1 MMPNAILDRDDVR
14 PQGGAVMTKPFL
26 YAAWLAD
33 GDRDPGALAAYVHAI
48 RAWPGAGA
56 SAAYALLPRT
66 PVMQSIND
74 RLAHTDVESSAHLPD
89 VVVLAEA
96 ETLDA
101 ALDLDARLQG
111 TPATV
116 VVRGIYREV
125 VAAAGTTPAPAE
137 GFGPAIQLG
146 TFAMRSAADE
156 WAITQWYRTR
166 RLPSFCASPGSI
178 RVRRFVSAC
187 GGPAK
192 FAVLY
197 EFASLEDRVAHFEPL
212 EVIDHDEARPTAAAR
227 TVHAPMSPGIGAAL
241 DVG

>member
-1 MMPNAILDRDDVR
+1 
-14 PQGGAVMTKPFL
+14 MTAPFL
-26 YAAWLAD
+26 YAAWLLD
-33 GDRDPGALAAYVHAI
+33 DGGDRASGAVATHVRAV
-48 RAWPGAGA
+48 RAWPGGGP

-66 PVMQSIND
+66 PVLQSIRD
-74 RLAHTDVESSAHLPD
+74 RLDDIDGESYAHLPD
-89 VVVLAEA
+89 VVVLTEVDS
-96 ETLDA
+96 LDA
-101 ALDLDARLQG
+101 GLDLDARLRE

-125 VAAAGTTPAPAE
+125 VTVGGTAPVPAE

-146 TFAMRSAADE
+146 TFTMRSAADE
-156 WAITQWYRTR
+156 WAVTEWYRTR
-166 RLPSFCASPGSI
+166 RLPSFSTSAGSI

-192 FAVLY
+192 LAVLY
-197 EFASLEDRVAHFEPL
+197 EFTSLEDRVAHFEPL
-212 EVIDHDEARPTAAAR
+212 EVADHDEARPTAATR